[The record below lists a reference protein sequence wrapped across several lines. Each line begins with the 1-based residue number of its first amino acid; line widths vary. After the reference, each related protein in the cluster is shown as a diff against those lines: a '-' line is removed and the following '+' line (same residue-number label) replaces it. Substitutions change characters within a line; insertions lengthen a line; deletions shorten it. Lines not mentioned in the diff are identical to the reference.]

1 MKDLR
6 LGKRSCNNGIGT
18 RNPRILYYTGEG
30 GVVEC
35 QIPAQTGSYKTDI
48 IDAELDRV
56 KQNIDNMSRD
66 RLNNSIGLIVRAVEG
81 RVVVGACK
89 GADKK
94 LLVIQEIK
102 EEIGKIN
109 VSMTQEQDERM
120 KRFYQD
126 LISALQ
132 EKQEFVYDALNPAQI
147 AKLQAAQNTK

>member
-1 MKDLR
+1 MKELL
-6 LGKRSCNNGIGT
+6 LGKKSCNNGIGT
-18 RNPRILYYTGEG
+18 RNPRISYYTGEG

-35 QIPAQTGSYKTDI
+35 QIPAQTGDDKTDI
-48 IDAELDRV
+48 INAELNRV

-81 RVVVGACK
+81 RAVVGART

-109 VSMTQEQDERM
+109 VSMTQEQDEKM
-120 KRFYQD
+120 QKFYQD
-126 LISALQ
+126 LISALRDKR
-132 EKQEFVYDALNPAQI
+132 ESVYDALKPEQI
-147 AKLQAAQNTK
+147 AKLKAAQNTK